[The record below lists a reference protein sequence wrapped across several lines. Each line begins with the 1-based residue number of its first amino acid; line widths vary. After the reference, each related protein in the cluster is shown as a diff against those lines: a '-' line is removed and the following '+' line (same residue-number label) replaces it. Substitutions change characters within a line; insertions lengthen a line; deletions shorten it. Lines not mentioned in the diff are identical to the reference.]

1 MAGVATI
8 TGPELLSFIEEAG
21 WSLTMSASLD
31 SAEKMADNIGSPL
44 PPDARKQPST
54 NSSCSDALLVGQD
67 LGSFLI
73 SLLQTRTQTSF
84 VK

>member
-44 PPDARKQPST
+44 PPDARKQP
-54 NSSCSDALLVGQD
+54 LY
-67 LGSFLI
+67 
-73 SLLQTRTQTSF
+73 
-84 VK
+84 